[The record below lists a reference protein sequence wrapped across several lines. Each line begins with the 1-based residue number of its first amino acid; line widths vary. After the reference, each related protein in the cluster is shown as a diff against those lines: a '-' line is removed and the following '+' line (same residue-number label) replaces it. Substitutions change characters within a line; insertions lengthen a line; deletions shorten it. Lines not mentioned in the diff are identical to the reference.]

1 MKTPPPPIG
10 KTWNRIYAFV
20 LIVLAI
26 EVVIFYV
33 FTKAFQ

>member
-1 MKTPPPPIG
+1 MTTPPPPIG
-10 KTWNRIYAFV
+10 KSWNRIYAVV